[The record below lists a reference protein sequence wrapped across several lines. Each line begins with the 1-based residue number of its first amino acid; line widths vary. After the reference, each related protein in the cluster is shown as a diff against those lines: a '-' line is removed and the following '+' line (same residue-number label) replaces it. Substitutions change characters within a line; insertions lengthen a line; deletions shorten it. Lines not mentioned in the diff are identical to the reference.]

1 MDFRSGLLINKDMF
15 KKIFSSFSPF
25 LGIDLGTSSTLVYL
39 KGSGIMVNEPSVVA
53 VNQKTGE
60 ILAIGRE
67 AQQMIGKTPPHIA
80 AVQPLINGVI
90 SDFELTEEMLKYF
103 FRQFRKSSLGVLP
116 HRPTVVVGVPCGV
129 TEVERK
135 AVEDAA
141 YNAGAGQVYLI
152 EEPMAAA
159 IGSRLPIFEPTGNI
173 IVDIGGGTSEVAV
186 ISLGGIV
193 RSRSLKVAGQKF
205 NDDIIKYVRDEY
217 RLLIG
222 EPTAEQAKISI
233 GSAKPLAEKLETAVR
248 GRDLSTGLPKEIII
262 NSQEIAKALDKS
274 LKTLIEA
281 IHSTIEET
289 PPELVADI
297 YLKNIWLSGGG
308 SLLRGLERLIEDY
321 CEIPVQL
328 VDDPLTAVVRG
339 TGMILED
346 LDKFKKILIYEE
358 KLTG

>member
-1 MDFRSGLLINKDMF
+1 MF
-15 KKIFSSFSPF
+15 KKILSSLSPS
-25 LGIDLGTSSTLVYL
+25 LGIDLGTASTLVYL
-39 KGSGIMVNEPSVVA
+39 KKEGITINEPSVVA
-53 VNQKTGE
+53 INQKTGE
-60 ILAIGRE
+60 ILAVGRE
-67 AQQMIGKTPPHIA
+67 AQQMIGRTPPHIL
-80 AVQPLINGVI
+80 AVQPLVNGVI

-103 FRQFRKSSLGVLP
+103 FRKFRKSVLGVLP
-116 HRPTVVVGVPCGV
+116 YRPTVVVGVPCGV

-141 YNAGAGQVYLI
+141 YNAGAGQVFLI

-159 IGSRLPIFEPTGNI
+159 IGSRLPIFEPSGNI
-173 IVDIGGGTSEVAV
+173 IVDIGGGTAEVAV

-193 RSRSLKVAGQKF
+193 RSRSLKIAGQKF
-205 NDDIIKYVRDEY
+205 NDDIIKYVREEY

-222 EPTAEQAKISI
+222 EPTAEQAKINI
-233 GSAKPLAEKLETAVR
+233 GSARPVGEKLETAIR
-248 GRDLSTGLPKEIII
+248 GRDLSTGLPKEVIIS
-262 NSQEIAKALDKS
+262 SQEIAKALDKS

-281 IHSTIEET
+281 IHSIIEET

-308 SLLRGLERLIEDY
+308 SLLRGLDKLIEDY

-339 TGMILED
+339 TGMILEE
-346 LDKFKKILIYEE
+346 LDKYKSVLIYEE
-358 KLTG
+358 KSKS

>member
-1 MDFRSGLLINKDMF
+1 MF
-15 KKIFSSFSPF
+15 KKILSSLSPS

-39 KGSGIMVNEPSVVA
+39 KKQGITINEPSVVA
-53 VNQKTGE
+53 INQKTGE
-60 ILAIGRE
+60 ILAVGRE
-67 AQQMIGKTPPHIA
+67 AQQMIGKTPPHILA
-80 AVQPLINGVI
+80 IQPLVNGVI

-103 FRQFRKSSLGVLP
+103 FRKFRKSALGVLP
-116 HRPTVVVGVPCGV
+116 YRPTVVVGVPCGV

-159 IGSRLPIFEPTGNI
+159 IGSRLPIFEPSGNI

-193 RSRSLKVAGQKF
+193 RSRSLKIAGQKF
-205 NDDIIKYVRDEY
+205 NEDIIKYVREEY

-222 EPTAEQAKISI
+222 EPTAEQAKINI
-233 GSAKPLAEKLETAVR
+233 GSAKPLSEKLETAIR
-248 GRDLSTGLPKEIII
+248 GRDLSTGLPKEVIIS
-262 NSQEIAKALDKS
+262 SQEIAKALDKS

-281 IHSTIEET
+281 IHSVIEET
-289 PPELVADI
+289 PPELIADI

-308 SLLRGLERLIEDY
+308 SLLRSLDKLIEDY

-339 TGMILED
+339 TGMILEE
-346 LDKFKKILIYEE
+346 LDKYKSVLIYEE
-358 KLTG
+358 KSKG

>member
-1 MDFRSGLLINKDMF
+1 MF
-15 KKIFSSFSPF
+15 KKILSSLSPS
-25 LGIDLGTSSTLVYL
+25 LGIDLGTASTLVYL
-39 KGSGIMVNEPSVVA
+39 KKQGIAINEPSVVA
-53 VNQKTGE
+53 INQKTGE

-67 AQQMIGKTPPHIA
+67 AQQMIGKTPPHIL
-80 AVQPLINGVI
+80 AVQPLVNGVI

-103 FRQFRKSSLGVLP
+103 FRKFRKSALGVLP
-116 HRPTVVVGVPCGV
+116 YRPTVVVGVPCGV

-159 IGSRLPIFEPTGNI
+159 IGSRLPIFEPSGNI
-173 IVDIGGGTSEVAV
+173 IVDIGGGMAEVAV

-193 RSRSLKVAGQKF
+193 RSRSLKIAGQKL
-205 NDDIIKYVRDEY
+205 NDDIIKYVREEY

-222 EPTAEQAKISI
+222 EPTAERAKINV
-233 GSAKPLAEKLETAVR
+233 GSAKPLSEKLETAIR
-248 GRDLSTGLPKEIII
+248 GRDLSTGLPKEVIIS
-262 NSQEIAKALDKS
+262 SQEIAKALDKS

-281 IHSTIEET
+281 IHSVIEET

-308 SLLRGLERLIEDY
+308 SLLRGLDKLIEDY

-339 TGMILED
+339 TGMILEE
-346 LDKFKKILIYEE
+346 LDKYKSVLIYEE
-358 KLTG
+358 KSKS

>member
-1 MDFRSGLLINKDMF
+1 MF
-15 KKIFSSFSPF
+15 KKLFSSLSPS
-25 LGIDLGTSSTLVYL
+25 LGIDLGTASTLVYI
-39 KGSGIMVNEPSVVA
+39 KKQGIVVNEPSVVA

-60 ILAIGRE
+60 VLAVGRE
-67 AQQMIGKTPPHIA
+67 AQQMIGKTPPHIL
-80 AVQPLINGVI
+80 AVQPLLNGVI

-103 FRQFRKSSLGVLP
+103 FRNFRKTSFGILP
-116 HRPTVVVGVPCGV
+116 YRPTVVVGVPCGV

-135 AVEDAA
+135 AVEDAV

-152 EEPMAAA
+152 EEPLAAA

-193 RSRSLKVAGQKF
+193 RYRSLKIAGQKF
-205 NDDIIKYVRDEY
+205 NEDIIKYVRDEY

-222 EPTAEQAKISI
+222 EPTAEQAKINI
-233 GSAKPLAEKLETAVR
+233 GSAKSFPEKLETAVR
-248 GRDLSTGLPKEIII
+248 GRDLATGLPREVIIS
-262 NSQEIAKALDKS
+262 SQEIAKALDKS
-274 LKTLIEA
+274 LKALIEA

-308 SLLRGLERLIEDY
+308 SLLRGLDRLIEDY
-321 CEIPVQL
+321 CEVPVQL

-339 TGMILED
+339 TGIILED
-346 LDKFKKILIYEE
+346 LDKFKNILIYEG
-358 KLTG
+358 KTAS

>member
-1 MDFRSGLLINKDMF
+1 MF
-15 KKIFSSFSPF
+15 KKILSSLSPS

-39 KGSGIMVNEPSVVA
+39 KKQGITINEPSVVA
-53 VNQKTGE
+53 INQKTGE
-60 ILAIGRE
+60 ILAVGRE
-67 AQQMIGKTPPHIA
+67 AQQMIGKTPPHILA
-80 AVQPLINGVI
+80 IQPLVNGVI

-103 FRQFRKSSLGVLP
+103 FRKFRKSALGVLP
-116 HRPTVVVGVPCGV
+116 YRPTVVVGVPCGV

-159 IGSRLPIFEPTGNI
+159 IGSRLPIFEPSGNI

-193 RSRSLKVAGQKF
+193 RSRSLKIAGQKF
-205 NDDIIKYVRDEY
+205 NEDIIKYVREEY

-222 EPTAEQAKISI
+222 EPTAEQEKINI
-233 GSAKPLAEKLETAVR
+233 GSAKPLSEKLETAIR
-248 GRDLSTGLPKEIII
+248 GRDLSTGLPKEVIIS
-262 NSQEIAKALDKS
+262 SQEIAKALDKS

-281 IHSTIEET
+281 IHSVIEET
-289 PPELVADI
+289 PPELIADI

-308 SLLRGLERLIEDY
+308 SLLRSLDKLIEDY

-339 TGMILED
+339 TGMILEE
-346 LDKFKKILIYEE
+346 LDKYKSVLIYEE
-358 KLTG
+358 KSKG

>member
-1 MDFRSGLLINKDMF
+1 MF
-15 KKIFSSFSPF
+15 KKILSSLSPS
-25 LGIDLGTSSTLVYL
+25 LGIDLGTASTLVYL
-39 KGSGIMVNEPSVVA
+39 KKQGIAINEPSVVA
-53 VNQKTGE
+53 INQKTGE
-60 ILAIGRE
+60 ILAVGRE
-67 AQQMIGKTPPHIA
+67 AQQMIGKTPPHIL
-80 AVQPLINGVI
+80 AVQPLVNGVI

-103 FRQFRKSSLGVLP
+103 FRKFRKSALGVLP
-116 HRPTVVVGVPCGV
+116 YRPTVVVGVPCGV
-129 TEVERK
+129 TEVEKK

-159 IGSRLPIFEPTGNI
+159 IGSRLPIFEPSGNI
-173 IVDIGGGTSEVAV
+173 IVDIGGGMAEVAV

-193 RSRSLKVAGQKF
+193 RSRSLKIAGQKL
-205 NDDIIKYVRDEY
+205 NDDIIKYVREEY

-222 EPTAEQAKISI
+222 EPTAEQAKINV
-233 GSAKPLAEKLETAVR
+233 GSAKPLSEKLETAIR
-248 GRDLSTGLPKEIII
+248 GRDLSTGLPKEVIIS
-262 NSQEIAKALDKS
+262 SQEIAKALDKS

-281 IHSTIEET
+281 IHSVIEET

-308 SLLRGLERLIEDY
+308 SLLRGLDKLIEDY

-339 TGMILED
+339 TGMILEE
-346 LDKFKKILIYEE
+346 LDKYKSVLIYEE
-358 KLTG
+358 KSKS